1 MNNRIDVS
9 RRQDQLSRRGFLLLI
24 GLFWLTTTSTG
35 YAQSNSDAADWDQF
49 LGPNRNG
56 ISSETGLID
65 SLPETGPVEVWRVPG
80 GVGMSGLAI
89 SRDRLITL
97 VQKDGEQ
104 KLVSLDA
111 LTGETSWEQMLAPEY
126 KNGMG
131 NGPRATPAIS
141 GDLIFAYTGDGIL
154 SAINFATGKVVWS
167 HHVVEELKGNVAD
180 YGMAS
185 SPLVVDRLVYV
196 TVGTPGATV
205 AAYETK
211 TGKLAWTA
219 GEDPSG
225 YSSPALLQVGGQKQ
239 LVVYTGASVLGLQPD
254 KGTILWRYPY
264 ETNYN
269 CNIATPLAVN
279 DRVFVS
285 AGENHGSVLLELKP
299 KNGKFDVGEVWKSQG
314 SKSVLRNEWQT
325 SILLN
330 GFLYGFDNVGAAGP
344 VSHLTCIKAAS
355 GERAWQQLRFGKGNL
370 IAADGK
376 LFITTINGELVI
388 ARTTDKGYEEI
399 SRAQV
404 LNSTRQAPALS
415 HGRLYLRDD
424 EEIVCLDV
432 RKP

>member
-1 MNNRIDVS
+1 M
-9 RRQDQLSRRGFLLLI
+9 
-24 GLFWLTTTSTG
+24 
-35 YAQSNSDAADWDQF
+35 
-49 LGPNRNG
+49 
-56 ISSETGLID
+56 
-65 SLPETGPVEVWRVPG
+65 
-80 GVGMSGLAI
+80 
-89 SRDRLITL
+89 
-97 VQKDGEQ
+97 
-104 KLVSLDA
+104 
-111 LTGETSWEQMLAPEY
+111 
-126 KNGMG
+126 
-131 NGPRATPAIS
+131 
-141 GDLIFAYTGDGIL
+141 
-154 SAINFATGKVVWS
+154 
-167 HHVVEELKGNVAD
+167 
-180 YGMAS
+180 
-185 SPLVVDRLVYV
+185 